1 MGSKSKSSNL
11 IAIIFALLFIF
22 SVYCVVVF
30 TIMRFKHPDYTETEL
45 FLSFAKA
52 FILDFS

>member
-1 MGSKSKSSNL
+1 MGSYSKRSNI

-30 TIMRFKHPDYTETEL
+30 TIMRFQHPEYTETEL

>member
-1 MGSKSKSSNL
+1 MGSNSNHSNV

-30 TIMRFKHPDYTETEL
+30 TIMRFQHPDYTETEL

>member
-1 MGSKSKSSNL
+1 MRSNSNYSKV

-22 SVYCVVVF
+22 VVYCVVVF
-30 TIMRFKHPDYTETEL
+30 AIMRFQHPDYTETEL
-45 FLSFAKA
+45 FLSFTKA

>member
-1 MGSKSKSSNL
+1 MGSNSNRSNAGKIVL
-11 IAIIFALLFIF
+11 ALLFIF
-22 SVYCVVVF
+22 SVYCVAVF
-30 TIMRFKHPDYTETEL
+30 TIMRFQHPDYTETEL